1 MSRRRGT
8 APAPPRTGAA
18 AHDPEPQPLEAAR
31 AIALRQLASAPRS
44 RAQLTDKLAERG
56 VADEVIT
63 VLLDRFEEV
72 GLLDDQA
79 YAEMLVRTRHDE
91 RGLARRALAQELRR
105 KGIEGEVAET
115 ALAQVDD
122 DDEQVAA
129 RALVTRRIGATRGLE
144 RQRRRRRLG
153 AMLGRRGYP
162 AELAMRVV
170 DEALAEEPDE
180 PDDPGD
186 GDAAENLPVQ
196 P

>member
-1 MSRRRGT
+1 MGRRRGT
-8 APAPPRTGAA
+8 APAPPGTGAA

-105 KGIEGEVAET
+105 KGIEGEVAEA

-170 DEALAEEPDE
+170 DEALADE

-186 GDAAENLPVQ
+186 GGAPADLPAQ